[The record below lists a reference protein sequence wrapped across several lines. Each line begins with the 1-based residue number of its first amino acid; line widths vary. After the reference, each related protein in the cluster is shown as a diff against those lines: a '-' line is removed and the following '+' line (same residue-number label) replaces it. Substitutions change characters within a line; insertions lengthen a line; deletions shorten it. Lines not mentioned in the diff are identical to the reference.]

1 MRLLKNFSLLGTVRL
16 FNIGFP
22 VVVIPLIIKSIGL
35 EGYGTFSFYQA
46 IIVFLSSIFVFGANT
61 KGVDSLSKL
70 QVKARKNY
78 LSNILVVQFML
89 YSLLL
94 LLFIFVNFSF
104 DLPIEFWPF
113 LFLFFANSYR
123 ITFTEFY
130 FISGDMIINSIK
142 LNFIFRSMV
151 LVALLLFSDHFTTL
165 LSITVLYSIS
175 AIIPGIFNII
185 WLKLNFRIDFKN
197 IKNIIHENFR
207 FVHSRIIISIKD
219 KAGHFVLGFAFD
231 REALAIY
238 DIGLKIINVGA
249 IPSSTLGQL
258 FLKMKS
264 NIVLK
269 DLLNYLSKT
278 LVISIISCIPL
289 FLFRDFIIKFLKVNS
304 LLFNSLAVY
313 CSFGIIC
320 LSISSI
326 LGNNG
331 LIKLNK
337 DSYYLKSVYLT
348 TIFYFAFLC
357 YAIYFPINVNVSLN
371 ILAVTCAT
379 YFFEMIVRTFY
390 LSNSFK

>member
-1 MRLLKNFSLLGTVRL
+1 MQLLKNFSLLGTVKL

-22 VVVIPLIIKSIGL
+22 VIVIPLIIKTIGI
-35 EGYGTFSFYQA
+35 EGYGSFSFYQA

-61 KGVDSLSKL
+61 KGVDSLSKI
-70 QVKARKNY
+70 QVTARKIY
-78 LSNILVVQFML
+78 LSNLLVVQFLL
-89 YSLLL
+89 YLLLL

-104 DLPIEFWPF
+104 DLPIEFGPF

-142 LNFIFRSMV
+142 LNFIFRS
-151 LVALLLFSDHFTTL
+151 LILIGLLLFSDHFTTL
-165 LSITVLYSIS
+165 LSITILYSIS
-175 AIIPGIFNII
+175 AVIPGIFNII
-185 WLKLNFRIDFKN
+185 YLKLNFRIDFKK
-197 IKNIIHENFR
+197 IKDIICENFR
-207 FVHSRIIISIKD
+207 FVHSRIMISTKD

-238 DIGLKIINVGA
+238 DIGLKIINTGA

-264 NIVLK
+264 KIVLK
-269 DLLNYLSKT
+269 DLLNYLSKI
-278 LVISIISCIPL
+278 LVISIVSCIPL
-289 FLFRDFIIKFLKVNS
+289 FLFRDFIIKFLEISS
-304 LLFNSLAVY
+304 LTFTSLAVY

-320 LSISSI
+320 LSISST

-337 DSYYLKSVYLT
+337 DSYYLKSVYMT
-348 TIFYFAFLC
+348 TFFYFAFLL
-357 YAIYFPINVNVSLN
+357 YAIYFPINLNTSLN
-371 ILAVTCAT
+371 ILSVTCAT
-379 YFFEMIVRTFY
+379 YFFEMIVRAFY
-390 LSNSFK
+390 LSNSF